1 MLEETVEKSFN
12 SKEIKPVNPHED
24 QTWIFIGRIGAEA
37 EVPTLWPPDAKRQFT
52 GKEPHTGKD
61 WGQETKGMRED
72 EMVGWHRWLDGCEF
86 ERTPGDSEGQGNL
99 ACCSPLGHRESDTT
113 WQLKN
118 NNKAS
123 PALRQLSLLNLD
135 FKGLTEKGTEVR
147 AQGLSKMR
155 V

>member
-1 MLEETVEKSFN
+1 MASLTRG
-12 SKEIKPVNPHED
+12 H
-24 QTWIFIGRIGAEA
+24 
-37 EVPTLWPPDAKRQFT
+37 
-52 GKEPHTGKD
+52 
-61 WGQETKGMRED
+61 
-72 EMVGWHRWLDGCEF
+72 EF
-86 ERTPGDSEGQGNL
+86 EQTLGDSEGQGNL

>member
-1 MLEETVEKSFN
+1 MDG
-12 SKEIKPVNPHED
+12 I
-24 QTWIFIGRIGAEA
+24 
-37 EVPTLWPPDAKRQFT
+37 T
-52 GKEPHTGKD
+52 GSH
-61 WGQETKGMRED
+61 
-72 EMVGWHRWLDGCEF
+72 HWLNGHEF
-86 ERTPGDSEGQGNL
+86 EQIPGDGEQQGRL
-99 ACCSPLGHRESDTT
+99 VRCSPLGHRESDTT